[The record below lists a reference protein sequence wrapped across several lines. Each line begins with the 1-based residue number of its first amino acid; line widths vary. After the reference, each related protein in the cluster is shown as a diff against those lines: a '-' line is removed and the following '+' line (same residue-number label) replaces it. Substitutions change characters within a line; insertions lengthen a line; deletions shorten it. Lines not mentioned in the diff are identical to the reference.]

1 MGTRFNIKARLA
13 NLAKTSKDVIAE
25 LEKWGVKTNAA
36 EFSAAINKTFTYKK
50 CDLICETADK
60 IITKW
65 ESERMQ

>member
-13 NLAKTSKDVIAE
+13 NLSKKSNDVIAE
-25 LEKWGVKTNAA
+25 LKNWGVYTTAP
-36 EFSAAINKTFTYKK
+36 EFSAAINRTFTYKK

-65 ESERMQ
+65 EEERG

>member
-13 NLAKTSKDVIAE
+13 NLAKKNIDVVRE
-25 LEKWGVKTNAA
+25 LEKWGVYTNPS
-36 EFSAAINKTFTYKK
+36 EFSAAINRIFTYRK

-65 ESERMQ
+65 EEERG

>member
-13 NLAKTSKDVIAE
+13 NLSKRSKDVIAE

-36 EFSAAINKTFTYKK
+36 EFSAAINRTFDYKK

-60 IITKW
+60 IISQW